1 MNVHEGGSVCLCS
14 KEREGGRERN
24 TMLMETFSFLTH

>member
-1 MNVHEGGSVCLCS
+1 MKVGVYVCVQ
-14 KEREGGRERN
+14 KRDREGGRERN